1 MTSGAA
7 RVPTYTGLV
16 EPDALGLTLMHEHVF
31 VGDLELD
38 RALPHPA
45 WDEQGAVDAAVE
57 TMHRLHARGVRT
69 LVDLTVPGIGR
80 NAALVARVAAA
91 SPVRI
96 VAATGWYSV
105 GDLPPAVR
113 MHGPGTLVGGP
124 DPLVEVMLRDLEHGI
139 AGTDVRAG
147 VIKVA
152 SDIGGITPDVRRV
165 FAAAAHA
172 HRRTGAPI
180 MTHSHA
186 ASRGGIEQLELLDE
200 LGVAAD
206 RIVVGHAGDST
217 ELDYLLALAA
227 RGAYLGFDRFGME
240 HVLADRDRMRML
252 LGVLEHG
259 LAEQVVLSH
268 DAAVFS
274 RVTPPGWRA
283 AHAPNWHMEHLF
295 TSVLPLLAD
304 AGVSTREI
312 ETMLVDVPRTLL
324 AAAPGRVGTPQRDG
338 GLPQ

>member
-1 MTSGAA
+1 MSADA

-38 RALPHPA
+38 RALPHPS
-45 WDEQGAVDAAVE
+45 WDEQGAVDSAVE
-57 TMHRLHARGVRT
+57 TMHRLHERGVRT
-69 LVDLTVPGIGR
+69 VVDLTVPGIGR
-80 NAALVARVAAA
+80 NASLVARVAAA

-113 MHGPGTLVGGP
+113 MHGPGTLVGGT
-124 DPLVEVMLRDLEHGI
+124 DPLVELMVRDLEQGI
-139 AGTDVRAG
+139 AGTEVRAG

-152 SDIGGITPDVRRV
+152 SDLGGITPDVRRV

-172 HRRTGAPI
+172 HRRTGAAI

-186 ASRGGIEQLELLDE
+186 GSRGGIAQLELLDE
-200 LGVAAD
+200 LEVAPD
-206 RIVVGHAGDST
+206 RVVVGHAGDST
-217 ELDYLLALAA
+217 DLDYLLTLAA

-240 HVLADRDRMRML
+240 HVLPDDARIRML
-252 LGVLEHG
+252 LAVLDAG
-259 LAEQVVLSH
+259 LVEQVVLSH

-274 RVTPPGWRA
+274 RVTPPAWRTV
-283 AHAPNWHMEHLF
+283 HAPLWHMEHLF
-295 TSVLPLLAD
+295 ETVLPRFTA
-304 AGVSTREI
+304 AGVSDREI
-312 ETMLVDVPRTLL
+312 ETMLVDTPRRLL
-324 AAAPGRVGTPQRDG
+324 SEAPRVAAPHLRT
-338 GLPQ
+338 GLPPQ